1 MKGMKKSQKPHLLMF
16 LRLTTKMVQTAM
28 VTEMLVGAYKRHL
41 WVHTSS
47 NGTRG
52 RLG

>member
-1 MKGMKKSQKPHLLMF
+1 MF
-16 LRLTTKMVQTAM
+16 LSLSTKMVQKAM
-28 VTEMLVGAYKRHL
+28 VTEMLVGTYKCHC